1 MWINKY
7 TVYMYT
13 VYHPKHDKE
22 PLTFYQQYDMDQ
34 GRQDRELPSF
44 HPCRVVRREFFDDK

>member
-1 MWINKY
+1 
-7 TVYMYT
+7 MYT
-13 VYHPKHDKE
+13 VYHPKDDKE

-44 HPCRVVRREFFDDK
+44 HPFRVVRREFFDDK